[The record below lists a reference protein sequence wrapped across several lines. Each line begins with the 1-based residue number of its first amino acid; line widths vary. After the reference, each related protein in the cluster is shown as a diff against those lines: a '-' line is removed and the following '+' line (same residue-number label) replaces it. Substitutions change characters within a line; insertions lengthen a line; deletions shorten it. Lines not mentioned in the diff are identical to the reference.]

1 MFTLFLCLGSLWQ
14 MGYGRF
20 SFESTKR
27 KQNNVSQQTYQK
39 YIKNQWHFKHNL
51 KVPLW
56 GSRRDNAFGVTALNL
71 DNTSS
76 KLGYRRLGGKNL
88 NWLSLEQIW
97 LMRFSSLKFFVVTAA
112 MARPL
117 KPLYS
122 KITEIWTNTD
132 QKWGRAFRNFFLLI
146 LEL

>member
-1 MFTLFLCLGSLWQ
+1 MKYLMFTLFLCLGSLWQ

-97 LMRFSSLKFFVVTAA
+97 LMRFSSPKFFVVNGCNGET
-112 MARPL
+112 P
-117 KPLYS
+117 KT
-122 KITEIWTNTD
+122 IV
-132 QKWGRAFRNFFLLI
+132 
-146 LEL
+146 